1 MKDMQDSTEDDD
13 IIVNI
18 SDYELTEAEKSLL
31 KKGLKFVPTPTR
43 LNRTELA
50 VDTKRFCRR
59 MRLKEFFSDKQP
71 STMQPN
77 KFKKSTFTPQH
88 GRDRTLDSYL
98 LTLENTVKGIKSKT
112 VRSNLTTAEKEALE
126 SLRNNQSIVIFPA
139 DKGGALVIQNR
150 SSYIETAKEHLEGIS
165 GNGEEIYQRLQSDCT
180 SSISRRV
187 NSAID
192 EAMLANVIDK
202 DTADGL
208 KVTNPKAGN
217 LYCLPKIHKRPGS
230 KKPPPRPICNS
241 RDTPTEKISQWVDEQ
256 LQPLVKELPSYIKDD
271 NDFLRKINQIN
282 DEHSLPPGTILATWD
297 VKSLYTNIPKEGGL
311 EGCRHFLS
319 TSGRSTIVI
328 EVILKFIGLILNCN
342 IFRFGSEFYLQKS
355 GTAMGTKMAPSY
367 ANLFMGYVEQ
377 DLLARSEKKPLVW
390 FRYIDDIF
398 FVWTHG
404 KEAHDEFLQ
413 FCNNNEHGLIFE
425 VTPESVSTSSVPFL
439 DIRTILQNNK
449 LQTDLYVKPT
459 DKAQYLNFKSSHP
472 YHQKASLPFGLALR
486 IKRICSNAEDF
497 KRHCNTLIIHLRKRG
512 FKLGLIKDA
521 IKKASALKRED
532 LLAPTEDRQKDER
545 MIFSTTYNP
554 MIPDL
559 REKIYDLQPILESS
573 EKCKTLYPE
582 PPIIAYRRN
591 RSLNDLLVS
600 RRLPLDTQIYPPET
614 RNSTTTIDR
623 ENKVCEE
630 CGLSFSS
637 GRGKTIHFTKMHAKE
652 QAQTPIGFSR
662 CGDPRCNTCKLGT
675 FGTTIPITSTNS
687 TFTIKHRLT
696 CKTSNVIYCI
706 TCKKC
711 HDQYIGETEQELH
724 SRQRGH
730 LSDIRLNVSGLPY
743 VDHFQICGI
752 ENYTI
757 TAVEKV
763 RRNDV
768 DTRRSREVFYKKH
781 FDVKIK

>member
-1 MKDMQDSTEDDD
+1 M
-13 IIVNI
+13 
-18 SDYELTEAEKSLL
+18 
-31 KKGLKFVPTPTR
+31 
-43 LNRTELA
+43 
-50 VDTKRFCRR
+50 
-59 MRLKEFFSDKQP
+59 
-71 STMQPN
+71 
-77 KFKKSTFTPQH
+77 
-88 GRDRTLDSYL
+88 
-98 LTLENTVKGIKSKT
+98 
-112 VRSNLTTAEKEALE
+112 
-126 SLRNNQSIVIFPA
+126 
-139 DKGGALVIQNR
+139 
-150 SSYIETAKEHLEGIS
+150 
-165 GNGEEIYQRLQSDCT
+165 
-180 SSISRRV
+180 
-187 NSAID
+187 
-192 EAMLANVIDK
+192 
-202 DTADGL
+202 
-208 KVTNPKAGN
+208 
-217 LYCLPKIHKRPGS
+217 
-230 KKPPPRPICNS
+230 
-241 RDTPTEKISQWVDEQ
+241 
-256 LQPLVKELPSYIKDD
+256 
-271 NDFLRKINQIN
+271 
-282 DEHSLPPGTILATWD
+282 
-297 VKSLYTNIPKEGGL
+297 
-311 EGCRHFLS
+311 
-319 TSGRSTIVI
+319 
-328 EVILKFIGLILNCN
+328 
-342 IFRFGSEFYLQKS
+342 
-355 GTAMGTKMAPSY
+355 
-367 ANLFMGYVEQ
+367 
-377 DLLARSEKKPLVW
+377 
-390 FRYIDDIF
+390 
-398 FVWTHG
+398 
-404 KEAHDEFLQ
+404 
-413 FCNNNEHGLIFE
+413 
-425 VTPESVSTSSVPFL
+425 
-439 DIRTILQNNK
+439 
-449 LQTDLYVKPT
+449 
-459 DKAQYLNFKSSHP
+459 
-472 YHQKASLPFGLALR
+472 
-486 IKRICSNAEDF
+486 
-497 KRHCNTLIIHLRKRG
+497 
-512 FKLGLIKDA
+512 IKDA

-559 REKIYDLQPILESS
+559 RDKIYDLQPILESS

-637 GRGKTIHFTKMHAKE
+637 GRGKTIHFTKMHAKQ

-696 CKTSNVIYCI
+696 CKSSNVIYCI

-768 DTRRSREVFYKKH
+768 DTRRSREKFYKKH